1 MSGVSFLLIVVVI
14 SVVGSIIV
22 WLRNRQPNDPL
33 SSVSD
38 FQREMDALGTT
49 SPVVPAGG
57 FEAKPVRRV
66 NTVHVRPNIAPPDVE
81 TGANDGGDANADSDS
96 PSDSEYES
104 DIESEIESENES
116 GTDNERGR

>member
-1 MSGVSFLLIVVVI
+1 MSGVSFLMIVVVI

-33 SSVSD
+33 TSVSD

-49 SPVVPAGG
+49 PPVVPAGG

-66 NTVHVRPNIAPPDVE
+66 NTVHVRPNTAAPDVE
-81 TGANDGGDANADSDS
+81 TGANAGGDANADSDRDS
-96 PSDSEYES
+96 ENESDSES
-104 DIESEIESENES
+104 DNES

>member
-1 MSGVSFLLIVVVI
+1 MSGVGFLMIVVVI

-66 NTVHVRPNIAPPDVE
+66 NTVHVRPNTAAPDVE
-81 TGANDGGDANADSDS
+81 TDADGETDADVQRGSGD
-96 PSDSEYES
+96 ES
-104 DIESEIESENES
+104 GNES
-116 GTDNERGR
+116 GADDERER

>member
-49 SPVVPAGG
+49 SPVVPEGG

-66 NTVHVRPNIAPPDVE
+66 NTVHVRPNTVAAPDV
-81 TGANDGGDANADSDS
+81 NADAAFDS
-96 PSDSEYES
+96 NADGNGRSGNDNWSEN
-104 DIESEIESENES
+104 DNES
-116 GTDNERGR
+116 GTDNDRGR

>member
-49 SPVVPAGG
+49 SPVVPEGG

-66 NTVHVRPNIAPPDVE
+66 NTVHVRPNTVAAPDVNVDP
-81 TGANDGGDANADSDS
+81 AFDSNADGSGGF
-96 PSDSEYES
+96 
-104 DIESEIESENES
+104 ENDRES
-116 GTDNERGR
+116 GTDNDRGR